1 MKRTSTLAASLFC
14 LASLLSLSARAAD
27 MPTDAKGD
35 ASMSQDHSMKKMKPH
50 SHMEEKTGMSHMRA
64 EDMTGDVAAAGQPK
78 AKKTNP
84 AKDKSKH
91 FHPRDGK

>member
-1 MKRTSTLAASLFC
+1 MKRTSALVASLFC
-14 LASLLSLSARAAD
+14 LAALVSLNARAAD
-27 MPTDAKGD
+27 TPSDAKGD
-35 ASMSQDHSMKKMKPH
+35 TGMSQDHSMKKMKPH
-50 SHMEEKTGMSHMRA
+50 SHMEEKTGMSNMKA
-64 EDMTGDVAAAGQPK
+64 DDKAGDEAAAEQPK